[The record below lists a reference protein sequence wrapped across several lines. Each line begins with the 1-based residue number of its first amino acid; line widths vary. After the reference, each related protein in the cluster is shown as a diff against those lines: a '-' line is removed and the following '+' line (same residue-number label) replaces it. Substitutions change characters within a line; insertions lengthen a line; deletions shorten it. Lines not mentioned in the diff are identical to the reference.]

1 MIERANLLAEAEGLR
16 NITFEHA
23 DAQDHRFPAERFDLA
38 ISMFDT
44 MFFRDPI
51 AAFTNIG
58 SGLRRP
64 GRLLM
69 MVWQGHEQN
78 EWSVSIERALAVT
91 VGSPVPASDGRNP
104 SGAPTVMRL
113 VAGER
118 GADLLSRS

>member
-78 EWSVSIERALAVT
+78 EWSVDREGSCGHRRIAGSGFRWKEPERSA
-91 VGSPVPASDGRNP
+91 DGDAAR
-104 SGAPTVMRL
+104 GRR
-113 VAGER
+113 AGR
-118 GADLLSRS
+118 